1 MFDVLGRTKGDF
13 SMQEVNNR
21 EVVLQMIK
29 EIIFI
34 TAPAIVLQ
42 VDPTG
47 GLMQPSGM
55 SCLFPISTTMLSVWF
70 TSKKMDCFVWVF

>member
-13 SMQEVNNR
+13 SMRDVNNR
-21 EVVLQMIK
+21 EVVLQMIT

-47 GLMQPSGM
+47 G
-55 SCLFPISTTMLSVWF
+55 
-70 TSKKMDCFVWVF
+70 

>member
-1 MFDVLGRTKGDF
+1 
-13 SMQEVNNR
+13 MQYVNNR
-21 EVVLQMIK
+21 EVVLQMIT

-47 GLMQPSGM
+47 GSIHPSGM
-55 SCLFPISTTMLSVWF
+55 SCPFHHLSHSAVCLVDFKELAFFCLGLLDSTWMYV
-70 TSKKMDCFVWVF
+70 